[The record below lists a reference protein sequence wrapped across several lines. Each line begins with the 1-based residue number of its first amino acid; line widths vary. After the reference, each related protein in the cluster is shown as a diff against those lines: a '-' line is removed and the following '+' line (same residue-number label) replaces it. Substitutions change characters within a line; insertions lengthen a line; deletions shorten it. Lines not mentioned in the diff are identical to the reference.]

1 MIFVY
6 LGTGEHASQQGMN
19 IGGIRHASDIKA
31 DDMTSQSQGMLHPQT
46 GMYIIF
52 VGLLTYL
59 LVFLNIKHLEYLNRA
74 TFSLPAYP
82 QYVELDQLSK
92 VELMKTVFMSV
103 LTGTGE
109 HASQQGMNI
118 GGIRHAS
125 DIKADD
131 MTSQS
136 QGMLHPQTGMLSFVI
151 TLLFVYCIVV
161 VLFSLKY

>member
-1 MIFVY
+1 
-6 LGTGEHASQQGMN
+6 
-19 IGGIRHASDIKA
+19 
-31 DDMTSQSQGMLHPQT
+31 
-46 GMYIIF
+46 
-52 VGLLTYL
+52 
-59 LVFLNIKHLEYLNRA
+59 
-74 TFSLPAYP
+74 
-82 QYVELDQLSK
+82 
-92 VELMKTVFMSV
+92 MSV

-161 VLFSLKY
+161 VLLSLKY

>member
-1 MIFVY
+1 MVCY
-6 LGTGEHASQQGMN
+6 L
-19 IGGIRHASDIKA
+19 
-31 DDMTSQSQGMLHPQT
+31 
-46 GMYIIF
+46 
-52 VGLLTYL
+52 
-59 LVFLNIKHLEYLNRA
+59 
-74 TFSLPAYP
+74 
-82 QYVELDQLSK
+82 
-92 VELMKTVFMSV
+92 
-103 LTGTGE
+103 GTGE

-161 VLFSLKY
+161 VLLFLKY

>member
-1 MIFVY
+1 MSFVY
-6 LGTGEHASQQGMN
+6 L
-19 IGGIRHASDIKA
+19 
-31 DDMTSQSQGMLHPQT
+31 
-46 GMYIIF
+46 
-52 VGLLTYL
+52 
-59 LVFLNIKHLEYLNRA
+59 
-74 TFSLPAYP
+74 
-82 QYVELDQLSK
+82 
-92 VELMKTVFMSV
+92 
-103 LTGTGE
+103 GTGE